1 MTFLPLK
8 WGSILVEIGNIRPVN
23 IDSEMRRSYLDYAMS
38 VIVQRALPDVRDG
51 LKPVQRRILYG
62 MSEMGLRAN
71 TRYRKSA
78 GIVGEVL
85 KSYHPHSD
93 TAVYDALVRMV
104 QDFSLRYPLAQG
116 QGNFGSVD
124 GDGAAAMRYTETKL
138 SAIAEEMLQDIDKD
152 TVDFKPNYD
161 DQTNEPKVLPAKLPN
176 LLVNGASGIAVGMAT
191 NIPPH
196 NLTEVCNGIIHLID
210 NPDANVE
217 DLMQFISGPDFPTGA
232 TILGREGIM
241 AAYATGRGRVVI
253 RANAFIEESAR
264 ANRYA
269 IIVNELPYQ
278 VNKAALIEKIAELV
292 KAGRLDGIHDLR
304 DESDRNGMRI
314 VIELKREA
322 QPRKVLNN
330 LYKHTALQTSFG
342 VNALALVDGEQP
354 RVLTLRRI
362 LQLHIEHRQE
372 ILTRRTQYELERAR
386 RRAHILEG
394 LIIAFD
400 NLDAIIKTI
409 RASRTS
415 ESARSN
421 LMKDYKLSEVQAT
434 AILDM
439 QLRRLAAL
447 ERKKIEDEYRE
458 VMKEIARLE
467 DVLANPVKILAL
479 IKDDLNHLKEKFG
492 DARRTR
498 IVDDPGELSDEDL
511 IPEVDVIVTLTN
523 RGYVKRIPDDVYK
536 TQRRG
541 GRGVTGLTMREADG
555 VQHLL
560 AANSHDALLFF
571 TDRGRV
577 FQVKVHELPDAGRTA
592 KGVPIINL
600 ISILPNEAI
609 ATMMPIKDF
618 SAGGYLFFCTR
629 KGRIKRTSLDQFSSV
644 RSSGLIAI
652 GLDEDDELAW
662 VRTTSGDDEI
672 ILVTE
677 QAKSIRFHEEDA
689 RSMGRQAAGVNGI
702 RLAAGDRVMAADV
715 IDAETREFDL
725 LTVSDSGF
733 GKRTQLSEFNRQY
746 RGGQGVTAMKL
757 TAKNGKV
764 AGAYIVNIDQELML
778 ISTAGVVIRMPVKQI
793 SRYGRQTQGVSV
805 MRLGSGEKVASLTVL
820 SERGDESD
828 ALVDTLN
835 EMDAAEAQNGAGGNG
850 RNKSKSN
857 GRAPTATRAQSG

>member
-1 MTFLPLK
+1 MLRSVTFSPLK
-8 WGSILVEIGNIRPVN
+8 WGSLFVEIGNIQPVN

-138 SAIAEEMLQDIDKD
+138 SAIAEEMLQDIDKE

-161 DQTNEPKVLPAKLPN
+161 DQTREPKVLPAKLPN

-217 DLMQFISGPDFPTGA
+217 DLMQFITGPDFPTGA

-372 ILTRRTQYELERAR
+372 ILTRRTKYELERAR

-394 LIIAFD
+394 LKIALD

-415 ESARSN
+415 ESARTN
-421 LMKDYKLSEVQAT
+421 LMKDFKLSEVQAT

-458 VMKEIARLE
+458 VLKEIARLE
-467 DVLANPVKILAL
+467 DLLANPRKILAL
-479 IKDDLNHLKEKFG
+479 IKEDLENLKEKFG
-492 DARRTR
+492 DGRRTR
-498 IVDDPGELSDEDL
+498 IVDDPGEISDEDL

-560 AANSHDALLFF
+560 AANSHDSLLFF

-600 ISILPNEAI
+600 ISILPNESI
-609 ATMMPIKDF
+609 ATMLPIRDY

-652 GLDEDDELAW
+652 GLEEDDELAW

-677 QAKSIRFHEEDA
+677 QAKSIRFHEDDA
-689 RSMGRQAAGVNGI
+689 RPMGRPAAGVHGI
-702 RLAAGDRVMAADV
+702 KLGSGDRIMAADV

-733 GKRTQLSEFNRQY
+733 GKRTQLKEFNRQY

-757 TAKNGKV
+757 TARNGKV
-764 AGAYIVNIDQELML
+764 AGAYIVSTDQELML
-778 ISTAGVVIRMPVKQI
+778 ISTAGVVIRMPVSQI

-805 MRLGSGEKVASLTVL
+805 MRLGNGEKVASLTVL
-820 SERGDESD
+820 SERSDESD
-828 ALVDTLN
+828 ALVDTLS
-835 EMDAAEAQNGAGGNG
+835 EMDAADAQNGNG
-850 RNKSKSN
+850 KSKSN
-857 GRAPTATRAQSG
+857 GRVSKTTRVKRD

>member
-1 MTFLPLK
+1 
-8 WGSILVEIGNIRPVN
+8 VEIGNIKP
-23 IDSEMRRSYLDYAMS
+23 IDINSEMRRSYLDYAMS

-104 QDFSLRYPLAQG
+104 QEFSLRYPLAQG

-152 TVDFKPNYD
+152 TVDFVPNYD
-161 DQTNEPKVLPAKLPN
+161 STTTQPSVLPAKLPN

-196 NLTEVCNGIIHLID
+196 NLTEVCNGIAHLID
-210 NPDANVE
+210 HPDATVE
-217 DLMQFISGPDFPTGA
+217 DLMQFITGPDFPTGA

-253 RANAFIEESAR
+253 RANAFIEESSR
-264 ANRYA
+264 SNRYA

-292 KAGRLDGIHDLR
+292 KVGRLDGIHDLR

-354 RVLTLRRI
+354 RVLTLKRI

-372 ILTRRTQYELERAR
+372 ILTRRTQFELARAQ

-394 LIIAFD
+394 LKIALD
-400 NLDAIIKTI
+400 NLDAIIRTI

-415 ESARSN
+415 ESARTN
-421 LMKDYKLSEVQAT
+421 LMKDFKLSEVQAT

-447 ERKKIEDEYRE
+447 ERRKIEDEYRE
-458 VMKEIARLE
+458 VLKEIARLE
-467 DVLANPVKILAL
+467 DLLANPHKILGL
-479 IKDDLNHLKEKFG
+479 IKDDLNELKEKYG

-498 IVDDPGELSDEDL
+498 IIEDPGELSDDDL

-560 AANSHDALLFF
+560 AANSHDSLLFF

-600 ISILPNEAI
+600 ISILPNESI
-609 ATMMPIKDF
+609 ATMMPIRDF

-629 KGRIKRTSLDQFSSV
+629 NGRIKRTSLDQFSSV

-652 GLDEDDELAW
+652 GLDDDDELAW

-677 QAKSIRFHEEDA
+677 QAKAIRFHETDA
-689 RSMGRQAAGVNGI
+689 RPMGRPAAGVHGI
-702 RLAAGDRVMAADV
+702 RLATGDRVMAADV

-733 GKRTQLSEFNRQY
+733 GKRTRLDEFNRQH

-764 AGAYIVNIDQELML
+764 AGAYIVNEAQELML
-778 ISTAGVVIRMPVKQI
+778 ISTAGVVIRMPVNQI

-828 ALVDTLN
+828 ALVDTLS
-835 EMDAAEAQNGAGGNG
+835 EMDAADSQNGSA
-850 RNKSKSN
+850 RSKSN
-857 GRAPTATRAQSG
+857 GRSNGRVPKAGKGSRD